1 MPSKD
6 ARRTCRISPIELKQ
20 EAVQML
26 LAGHSAT
33 SIVDRLGL
41 SRANLIYKWR
51 DQLNA
56 QGSSVSAASASELK
70 IRSLEAELLRVQRE
84 RDILKKALAILG
96 RSE

>member
-6 ARRTCRISPIELKQ
+6 ARRTSRIYPIELKQ

-26 LAGHSAT
+26 LDGHSAT
-33 SIVDRLGL
+33 SIADRLGL
-41 SRANLIYKWR
+41 SRTNLIYKWR
-51 DQLNA
+51 DQISA
-56 QGSSVSAASASELK
+56 QGSSVSTASAAELK
-70 IRSLEAELLRVQRE
+70 IRSLEAELIRVQRE

>member
-6 ARRTCRISPIELKQ
+6 ARRTNRIYPIELKQ

-26 LAGHSAT
+26 LDGHSAT
-33 SIVDRLGL
+33 SIADRLGL
-41 SRANLIYKWR
+41 SRTNLIYKWR
-51 DQLNA
+51 DQLNV
-56 QGSSVSAASASELK
+56 QGSSVSTASASELK

-96 RSE
+96 RNE